1 MHAALARAAPCLESL
16 TAVVA
21 VPSRALYSCSRLQVR
36 EFCELAFHYAGLEHR
51 KQPIKLVWEGVDAD
65 ELGKDAET
73 HQVLI
78 RVDKRYFRPT
88 EVPHLPCVPLR
99 CLTWPSLA

>member
-1 MHAALARAAPCLESL
+1 
-16 TAVVA
+16 
-21 VPSRALYSCSRLQVR
+21 VR

-51 KQPIKLVWEGVDAD
+51 KQPIKLVWEGKDA
-65 ELGKDAET
+65 EEVGKDAAT

-88 EVPHLPCVPLR
+88 EVGG
-99 CLTWPSLA
+99 WPPAGAADTFGRMV

>member
-1 MHAALARAAPCLESL
+1 MHAALARAAPCPKSL

-99 CLTWPSLA
+99 CLT